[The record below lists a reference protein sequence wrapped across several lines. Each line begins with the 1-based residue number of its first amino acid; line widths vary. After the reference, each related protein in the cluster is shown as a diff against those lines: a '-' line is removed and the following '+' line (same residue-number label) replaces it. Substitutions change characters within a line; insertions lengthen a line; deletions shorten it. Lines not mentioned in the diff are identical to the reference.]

1 LTKKLQGDRAERMKS
16 RNKEN
21 ASIIS
26 LVQLF
31 QDEEER
37 KNMVKIAEM
46 QKEIVS
52 QEANRLESMGEWKAR
67 VLGLAKDDVI

>member
-1 LTKKLQGDRAERMKS
+1 
-16 RNKEN
+16 
-21 ASIIS
+21 
-26 LVQLF
+26 
-31 QDEEER
+31 
-37 KNMVKIAEM
+37 M

>member
-1 LTKKLQGDRAERMKS
+1 MKS
-16 RNKEN
+16 KFKEN

-46 QKEIVS
+46 QKQIIRE
-52 QEANRLESMGEWKAR
+52 EANRLESMGEWKAR
-67 VLGLAKDDVI
+67 VLGISKDDII